1 MLGHGIVLEC
11 RVGIAPTMG
20 VFHRDARLL
29 SQRHEL
35 VPLEGLAPPRPKP
48 LSSELS
54 VFAVSPQRQTM
65 EKVTGLQPASALTLE
80 RRSSSLLSYGGKN
93 GGSWM
98 ESNLVP
104 GRDLVYSQT
113 SGHRS
118 SFAQPIDWYPMSGLN
133 RLQQVCRTRHRPNGS
148 GKYMLHARYLHR
160 APPGYTYPVVAVTS
174 CRSPHEGLFWRLQ
187 RDSNSSLTGSTVRF
201 HPRCRGMKWLPP
213 LESNQTL
220 TR

>member
-1 MLGHGIVLEC
+1 MHSRSSWWTC
-11 RVGIAPTMG
+11 RKSNP
-20 VFHRDARLL
+20 RSLLAREARCP
-29 SQRHEL
+29 QHK
-35 VPLEGLAPPRPKP
+35 PK
-48 LSSELS
+48 SGTSTRTRTS
-54 VFAVSPQRQTM
+54 T
-65 EKVTGLQPASALTLE
+65 LTLK

-118 SFAQPIDWYPMSGLN
+118 LFAQPIDWYPMSGLN

-148 GKYMLHARYLHR
+148 GKYVLHARYLHR
-160 APPGYTYPVVAVTS
+160 TPLGYTYPVVAVTS

-201 HPRCRGMKWLPP
+201 HPRCRGFEMAAASGIEPD
-213 LESNQTL
+213 SDTL
-220 TR
+220 TAWRIALMLDGKTGAG

>member
-1 MLGHGIVLEC
+1 M
-11 RVGIAPTMG
+11 
-20 VFHRDARLL
+20 ARL
-29 SQRHEL
+29 EL
-35 VPLEGLAPPRPKP
+35 ARLRLRTELLRPALHSRSSWWTCRKSNPRSLLAREARCPQHKPK
-48 LSSELS
+48 SG
-54 VFAVSPQRQTM
+54 T
-65 EKVTGLQPASALTLE
+65 SARTRTSTLTLR

-118 SFAQPIDWYPMSGLN
+118 LFAQPIDWYPMSGLN

-160 APPGYTYPVVAVTS
+160 APLGYTYPVVAVTS
-174 CRSPHEGLFWRLQ
+174 CRSPHEGLFGA
-187 RDSNSSLTGSTVRF
+187 SNEIRTRRSPDRQSGSTPGVEAL
-201 HPRCRGMKWLPP
+201 KWLPP